1 MTFRQGKDDADMKTM
16 LTSMCGAWIARF
28 YKPRRRSK
36 VDPVRVPKVEA
47 QKNSSS
53 SPVRSPGPVHTKND
67 AQVTYEVGFG
77 RWLEAEF
84 HDVSNGIGLRPKFV
98 LSQRESSKE
107 VNIQNLSGCCAN
119 TFWAVGPIE
128 GPCGPRVP

>member
-1 MTFRQGKDDADMKTM
+1 
-16 LTSMCGAWIARF
+16 
-28 YKPRRRSK
+28 
-36 VDPVRVPKVEA
+36 
-47 QKNSSS
+47 
-53 SPVRSPGPVHTKND
+53 VHTKND

-84 HDVSNGIGLRPKFV
+84 HDASNGIGLRPKFV

-119 TFWAVGPIE
+119 TFWAVGPIG